1 MFWSNGSDLLRI
13 IIIGPLV
20 YLALILILRVTGK
33 RMLSKM
39 NAFDFV
45 VTIALGSV
53 LATVLMSKDIALAEG
68 VMGLGVLIGLQYVI
82 AWASTRSPRVNRII
96 KSEPTLLYYQG
107 EFLRDALR
115 QENVAEDALRAGM
128 RSSGCAPWTMWKRW
142 CSSPTAAFPSSSPVR
157 PRGTCSWIHGI
168 GRRRRAAPSPAER
181 DVGLQEHPPASVAV
195 TFPRQRR
202 PSCPRSIAAD
212 ECHRIY
218 CAIRSRTA

>member
-68 VMGLGVLIGLQYVI
+68 ILGLAVLIGLQYVI
-82 AWASTRSPRVNRII
+82 AWSSTRSRSVNRII
-96 KSEPTLLYYQG
+96 KSEPTLLYYRG

-128 RSSGCAPWTMWKRW
+128 RSSGVGSMDDVEAVVLESDGSVSIIKPGSASRHLLLD
-142 CSSPTAAFPSSSPVR
+142 PRNR
-157 PRGTCSWIHGI
+157 PEEASGT
-168 GRRRRAAPSPAER
+168 
-181 DVGLQEHPPASVAV
+181 
-195 TFPRQRR
+195 
-202 PSCPRSIAAD
+202 
-212 ECHRIY
+212 
-218 CAIRSRTA
+218 